1 MRLFP
6 REFWGR
12 VEYYQSYDAVERCD
26 YCTADRNAIY
36 DTFHMGGRAVVP
48 YDRGARGML
57 RFAGLGR
64 LLCPTRSKGGQEGS
78 KGVRG
83 GPPNRVPTHGTDGDG
98 ASVRCSAGATRRV

>member
-1 MRLFP
+1 MRLVP

-48 YDRGARGML
+48 YDRGGARGDVEI
-57 RFAGLGR
+57 RR
-64 LLCPTRSKGGQEGS
+64 I
-78 KGVRG
+78 
-83 GPPNRVPTHGTDGDG
+83 GTFVV
-98 ASVRCSAGATRRV
+98 SHTQ

>member
-1 MRLFP
+1 MRLVP

-48 YDRGARGML
+48 YDRGARGDVEI
-57 RFAGLGR
+57 RR
-64 LLCPTRSKGGQEGS
+64 I
-78 KGVRG
+78 
-83 GPPNRVPTHGTDGDG
+83 GTFVV
-98 ASVRCSAGATRRV
+98 SHTQ